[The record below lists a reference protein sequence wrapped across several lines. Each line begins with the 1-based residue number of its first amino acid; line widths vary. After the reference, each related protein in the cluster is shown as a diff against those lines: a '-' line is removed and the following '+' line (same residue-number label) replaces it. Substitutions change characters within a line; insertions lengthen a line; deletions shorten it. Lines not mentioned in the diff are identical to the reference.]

1 MLENDHLR
9 STNGLI
15 HHTQV
20 GETMMRKDT
29 DLAVK
34 ALLSMRVGRKREKD
48 IPYPTQ
54 EDLERTFKMNFKSDG
69 GPVIREVK

>member
-1 MLENDHLR
+1 
-9 STNGLI
+9 
-15 HHTQV
+15 
-20 GETMMRKDT
+20 MMRKDT